1 MYGAGKLA
9 ELLICSYPPREA
21 FLGFTPAV
29 VAESTWVWRLS
40 YWEEC
45 LEEAEGGLTAPMTG
59 TLDFLRGGLAPNS
72 GSTITRE
79 GGPRD
84 CLRELLDVEKRCLEA
99 IYTVKSSTES
109 CSEPYAC

>member
-1 MYGAGKLA
+1 M
-9 ELLICSYPPREA
+9 
-21 FLGFTPAV
+21 
-29 VAESTWVWRLS
+29 
-40 YWEEC
+40 
-45 LEEAEGGLTAPMTG
+45 TAPMTG

-109 CSEPYAC
+109 CSEPYACQKIQRSLFKVFAPKNDKNVAHSGSMSVFGTERRTSCGLEHGPL